1 MRIHRSAA
9 ATGLALIL
17 LAPVALAQDGAP
29 APADAM
35 PRGIAP
41 AMPAGTKVE
50 SPSAGWTDA
59 DKAAEQVAKGK
70 AALEASQKAYQAA
83 PALTDRAKIT
93 VQMPDGVQTDTV
105 DLAFGS
111 GNDLR
116 VSMGPLAVVAVG
128 DTVYFVPDQPAD
140 KYVSRKIEGN
150 VSSTLGKM
158 LPGFAVPAPSFAL
171 RQPMPG
177 RSVIDAF
184 TMGAP
189 TTIEVKGFRERDGSS
204 EVLLAGQGAEGVVQ
218 IDPKTSFVTLYRMVI
233 TPEGLPEEVKIGFNV
248 ALEPKAA
255 APEKAIAFEGGS
267 RKGVGSIEE
276 LFDAAEMDVP
286 EAAEGKVK
294 VGDAAPLAELV
305 TLDGKKV
312 DLASYKGKVVVI
324 DFWATWCGPCRKGLP
339 GLQKFADEMK
349 GNDKVVVHPVNVWE
363 RTKGDDLVKA
373 VGDFWTKQGFTMQVL
388 LDPEANFIGQYGFQ
402 GIPACI
408 VIGPDG
414 KLVATHIGYDP
425 KMGDTLKA
433 EVEKALGASK

>member
-1 MRIHRSAA
+1 
-9 ATGLALIL
+9 
-17 LAPVALAQDGAP
+17 
-29 APADAM
+29 
-35 PRGIAP
+35 
-41 AMPAGTKVE
+41 
-50 SPSAGWTDA
+50 
-59 DKAAEQVAKGK
+59 
-70 AALEASQKAYQAA
+70 
-83 PALTDRAKIT
+83 
-93 VQMPDGVQTDTV
+93 
-105 DLAFGS
+105 
-111 GNDLR
+111 
-116 VSMGPLAVVAVG
+116 
-128 DTVYFVPDQPAD
+128 
-140 KYVSRKIEGN
+140 
-150 VSSTLGKM
+150 
-158 LPGFAVPAPSFAL
+158 
-171 RQPMPG
+171 MPG
-177 RSVIDAF
+177 RSVTDAF